1 MKKTFCITIFL
12 LCLISIH
19 AEKWTTIKEKYT
31 TWQGISIAES
41 DTELCTLAASS
52 TYSDGVVIFYVH
64 AGKRDK
70 QTLLEVYNKVE
81 NQLKSDE
88 NANAVEFTTNYISDL
103 RNNGTITAINFE
115 TDPIEY
121 KNGIAY
127 VKTHLYW
134 ASYIDKAASDLLE
147 KLKR

>member
-1 MKKTFCITIFL
+1 MKRIFGFIIFL
-12 LCLISIH
+12 LCLISAH

-31 TWQGISIAES
+31 TWQGISISES

-52 TYSDGVVIFYVH
+52 TYSDGVIIFFAH

-81 NQLKSDE
+81 NQLKLNP
-88 NANAVEFTTNYISDL
+88 NANAVELTTNYISEL

-127 VKTHLYW
+127 VKTHLYC

-147 KLKR
+147 KLRR